1 MGCVLEFA
9 KVFVDLI
16 SAIAWPAAIVSVIYY
31 FKKEFADLINSIQ
44 SIRVGDY
51 EAVIIN
57 RMSVAERE
65 SKKLKVGDPVEN
77 TASQDEYLPYMVL
90 AEKQPKAAISKAHDH
105 LIAKVDGYLTAVW
118 SKKHPDSPNSISS
131 MINHREL
138 TPQGVKE
145 LALRDAGWLSHAE
158 FTMLRNLEGTKN
170 LALNSSSQDIN
181 YIISS
186 EFINL
191 CQKLD
196 ASITAKLNDALRE
209 GEQRTADPDTT
220 PTA

>member
-16 SAIAWPAAIVSVIYY
+16 SAIAWPAAIVGVIVY
-31 FKKEFADLINSIQ
+31 FNKEFSDLINSIK

-51 EAVIIN
+51 EAIIN
-57 RMSVAERE
+57 RMSVAELE

-77 TASQDEYLPYMVL
+77 TASQDEYLPYMIL
-90 AEKQPKAAISKAHDH
+90 AEKQPKAAIAKSHDH
-105 LIAKVDGYLTAVW
+105 LIAKVDAYLTAVW
-118 SKKHPDSPNSISS
+118 SKKHPDSPNVISS

-145 LALRDAGWLSHAE
+145 LALRDSGWLSHAE

-196 ASITAKLNDALRE
+196 ASITVKLNDVSRE
-209 GEQRTADPDTT
+209 GEQKTADPDIT